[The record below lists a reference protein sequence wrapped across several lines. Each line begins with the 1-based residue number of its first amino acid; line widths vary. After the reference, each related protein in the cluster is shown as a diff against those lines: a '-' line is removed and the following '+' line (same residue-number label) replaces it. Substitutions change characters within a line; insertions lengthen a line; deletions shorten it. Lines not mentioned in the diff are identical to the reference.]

1 MHQTASS
8 SSHAAWLLR
17 QANQRATPQRVAVLQ
32 AVADAGSHVTA
43 EEIYRK
49 IAPGMPAIT
58 LSTVYRTL
66 ERLRDLR
73 IVSETDLG
81 EGVRHFE
88 LVHGEPHHHL
98 ICTACGAM
106 IELDDA
112 AVTPLRERV
121 IAEYGFAPHLDHLAI
136 FGHCAGCQPRTASA
150 SRPQ

>member
-1 MHQTASS
+1 MRQTASS
-8 SSHAAWLLR
+8 SSNAAWLLR

-32 AVADAGSHVTA
+32 AVADAGRHVTA
-43 EEIYRK
+43 EEVYRK

-98 ICTACGAM
+98 ICVACGAM
-106 IELDDA
+106 IDLDDE
-112 AVTPLRERV
+112 AVSTLRARV
-121 IAEYGFAPHLDHLAI
+121 IADYGFAPHLDHLAI
-136 FGHCAGCQPRTASA
+136 FGHCAACQPRTFPVA
-150 SRPQ
+150 RD